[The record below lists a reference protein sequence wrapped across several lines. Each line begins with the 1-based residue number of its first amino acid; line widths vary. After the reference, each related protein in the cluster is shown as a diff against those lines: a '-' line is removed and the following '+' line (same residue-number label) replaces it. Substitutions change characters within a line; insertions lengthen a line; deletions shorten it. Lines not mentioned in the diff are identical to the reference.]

1 MSKFKT
7 IVTAVFLISILIY
20 KPVYAQEIILKVKK
34 GIVTKNNMTITQQ
47 NPVFRINAEDSI
59 FVSRLSLVLANFG
72 NQFVELPNNRSFKY
86 NEILKLIRS
95 KKIVKKDASLIR
107 TIFINNMQNID
118 NNAGISTRS
127 VGKPANFYE
136 PADSLGFL
144 TDSIVLKFGNKETK
158 VSSNFQVK
166 NLTNGKVYYDGIP
179 TNNKII
185 LTHLPLGTY
194 LWTGKLETSF
204 TIIEHNNYFII
215 RDKPSKDIFL
225 KKLAVFN
232 KHLEKEGFSD
242 EMKELLVKEFYM
254 SEKFYFNRH

>member
-95 KKIVKKDASLIR
+95 KKIVKKDASL
-107 TIFINNMQNID
+107 
-118 NNAGISTRS
+118 STRS

-194 LWTGKLETSF
+194 LWTGKVEASF